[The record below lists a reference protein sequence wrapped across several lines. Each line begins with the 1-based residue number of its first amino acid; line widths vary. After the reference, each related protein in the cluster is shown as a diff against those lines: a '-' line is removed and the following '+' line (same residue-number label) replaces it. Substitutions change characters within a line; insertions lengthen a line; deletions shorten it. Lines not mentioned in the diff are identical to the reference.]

1 MEERRKVRQLRHRRQ
16 PPQRHTAVDL
26 IVGVPK
32 VEPHDHVLGLRAQE
46 GSHAVHEDVQAARN
60 AYGHLVRSQVVGE
73 HARGFGVHGAGD
85 GTEPHLAHRHRPRIG
100 VAARLARLR
109 LDQGDKAGGAVEQ
122 VEPGG

>member
-1 MEERRKVRQLRHRRQ
+1 MERVEERRKVRQLRHRRQ

-85 GTEPHLAHRHRPRIG
+85 GAEPYLAHRHRPRIG
-100 VAARLARLR
+100 VLIKRTDNANDDN
-109 LDQGDKAGGAVEQ
+109 DQGKPSELW
-122 VEPGG
+122 